1 MPGRMKS
8 HIHNARS
15 LTFPRRCPVELL
27 PILTSP
33 TRPSAVHGRDEGGA
47 IVPLFAS
54 SVAARSSR
62 VAHGPLTAPY
72 GELDG
77 LRVIERWWQA

>member
-1 MPGRMKS
+1 REMYNEMQ
-8 HIHNARS
+8 S
-15 LTFPRRCPVELL
+15 LC
-27 PILTSP
+27 
-33 TRPSAVHGRDEGGA
+33 RDDGGA

-54 SVAARSSR
+54 SVAARSNR
-62 VAHGPLTAPY
+62 VAHGSQTAPY